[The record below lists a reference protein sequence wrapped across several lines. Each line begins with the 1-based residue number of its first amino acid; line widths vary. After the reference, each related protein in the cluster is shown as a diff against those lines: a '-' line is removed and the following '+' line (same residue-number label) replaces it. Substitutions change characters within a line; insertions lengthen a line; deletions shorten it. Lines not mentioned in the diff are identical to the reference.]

1 LRRRLRS
8 YCPGL
13 PFITTERTERTEQNI
28 AIFSVASVISVVDFK
43 VTQCLLVRADR
54 PRDRRGYTVS
64 P

>member
-13 PFITTERTERTEQNI
+13 PFITTERTECTEQNI
-28 AIFSVASVISVVDFK
+28 AIFSVPSVISVVDFNA
-43 VTQCLLVRADR
+43 TQCLLVRADS